1 MKRIKSI
8 WLALVI
14 IFCFLIIQVR
24 YNSSSYSAIFFGL
37 VDQFVNQYTFLFLI
51 AAIFLM
57 LGSLTKSKWLII
69 LGIAS
74 MITLLLW
81 LIFSFNG
88 VLEFYLFS
96 VVPFLLACTFT
107 ILYLFLQ
114 KPEKF
119 DVEG

>member
-8 WLALVI
+8 WLTLTI

-24 YNSSSYSAIFFGL
+24 YNSSSYSAIFFVL
-37 VDQFVNQYTFLFLI
+37 VDQFRNQYTFLFLT
-51 AAIFLM
+51 AAIFLI

-74 MITLLLW
+74 IITLLLW

-88 VLEFYLFS
+88 VLEFYLLS

-107 ILYLFLQ
+107 ILYLFLK
-114 KPEKF
+114 KPAKY
-119 DVEG
+119 DVER

>member
-8 WLALVI
+8 RLTLTI

-57 LGSLTKSKWLII
+57 LGSFTKSKWLII

-88 VLEFYLFS
+88 VLEFYLLS

-107 ILYLFLQ
+107 IRYLFFQ
-114 KPEKF
+114 KPAKY